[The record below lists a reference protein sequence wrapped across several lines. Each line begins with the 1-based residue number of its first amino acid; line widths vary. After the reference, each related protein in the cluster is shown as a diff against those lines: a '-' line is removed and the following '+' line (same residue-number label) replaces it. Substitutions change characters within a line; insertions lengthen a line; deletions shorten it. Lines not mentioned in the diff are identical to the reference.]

1 MQPVYWVEP
10 LHRHALVIYRNWDF
24 FHQRVLDM
32 RSFLAVLALLLAL
45 GCSHLAA
52 AQERPSD
59 GDGRIEG
66 QVVDAS
72 DARALPGA
80 TVSVRNPVDST
91 LVTGS
96 VTDSTG
102 AFAINDVPYGTYTL
116 RISFVGFAT
125 KRLTDVRLTRE
136 RPERELGTITM
147 AQQTAQ
153 LQEVTVSAERPA
165 MEMQTDRTVYN
176 TDQQL
181 VTAGGSA
188 RAVLQDLPSIQV
200 DIDGS
205 ISYRGNEGV
214 VVHINGEPTSLS
226 GQSLA
231 NFLQS
236 LPASS
241 VERVEVIPNPSAKYE
256 PEGAAGIINIVLK
269 RNRSAG
275 WSGGFT
281 AGGGT
286 NQSYSLSGNL
296 GYQNGPWRLFTNYGF
311 RGGSEDEGGDRL
323 RRNLTENPT
332 EVLDQSS
339 TESESDRGH
348 TLNTQAEY
356 SPGDATSISAETVLS
371 IDTEDAESRRNSIFE
386 TAGGT
391 LLDRYA
397 RITGED
403 GGEQSID
410 TRLSMSHD
418 FAPDDHN
425 LEAELRY
432 ESEWEDEDGSYRE
445 FGLTEAMELG
455 PRRQREREDMSER
468 EQEGT
473 IELDYVRPL
482 GRFDLEAGY
491 QGEWSTEDNDQRF
504 EIFNDGADAWR
515 TEEVSSFDFEEQ
527 THAAYALLTTPLS
540 SSFDVKVGARAE
552 QAITTFSLPAR
563 NDSYDNNYFSVFP
576 SAYLTFKPNE
586 QYQARLSYSKRVR
599 RPNSWQLNPIDD
611 NEDPNYRRVGNPQLD
626 PEYIHAFELSL
637 TRKWTPVTLS
647 VNPFFRRTVNEIERR
662 RRYEDNVT
670 ITEFANFASSNS
682 YGLEVVTSLQMDDWV
697 RGNISL
703 NAHRVVTDGSNFTTD
718 RSNDAMEYSGRT
730 NLTFS
735 LGEGVDLQ
743 FSQFYRAPLDIVGG
757 RMGAF
762 TSSDVAIQK
771 ELFDGQGSLSLRASD
786 VFDSMNFSIQQ
797 QLNGRY
803 TQSTYDW
810 SERQI
815 MVTFSYSFGNNDR
828 RGGRGGGRRGG
839 R

>member
-1 MQPVYWVEP
+1 
-10 LHRHALVIYRNWDF
+10 
-24 FHQRVLDM
+24 M
-32 RSFLAVLALLLAL
+32 RTLLTVLAILFALASL
-45 GCSHLAA
+45 PPAA
-52 AQERPSD
+52 AQAQTAD
-59 GDGRIEG
+59 GNGRIEG
-66 QVVDAS
+66 RVVDAAS
-72 DARALPGA
+72 ENPLSGA
-80 TVSVRNPVDST
+80 TVSVRNPADST
-91 LVTGS
+91 LVTGTA
-96 VTDSTG
+96 TDSSG
-102 AFAINDVPYGTYTL
+102 AFAIDDVPYGTYTL

-125 KRLTDVRLTRE
+125 KHLTDVRIARQ
-136 RPERELGTITM
+136 RQERELGAITLSEK
-147 AQQTAQ
+147 TAQ

-165 MEMQTDRTVYN
+165 MEVQTDRTVYN
-176 TDQQL
+176 TSEQI

-205 ISYRGNEGV
+205 ISYRGSEGV

-256 PEGAAGIINIVLK
+256 PEGSAGIINIVLK

-339 TESESDRGH
+339 TENESDRGH

-356 SPGDATSISAETVLS
+356 RPSDATSFSAETVLS
-371 IDTEDAESRRNSIFE
+371 MDSGNSESRRNTIFE
-386 TAGGT
+386 TINGT

-397 RITGED
+397 RLTEED
-403 GGEQSID
+403 GSEQSAD
-410 TRLSMSHD
+410 ARLSMSHD

-445 FGLTEAMELG
+445 FALTEAMELG
-455 PRRQREREDMSER
+455 ERRQRERENMGER
-468 EQEGT
+468 EQEGSF
-473 IELDYVRPL
+473 ELDYVRPL

-491 QGEWSTEDNDQRF
+491 RGEWSMEDNDQAF
-504 EIFNDGADAWR
+504 EIFNDGTDTWR

-540 SSFDVKVGARAE
+540 SSFDLKVGARAE
-552 QAITTFSLPAR
+552 QAITTFTLPAR
-563 NDSYDNNYFSVFP
+563 DDAYDNNYFSIFP
-576 SAYLTFKPNE
+576 SAYLTFKPSE

-611 NEDPNYRRVGNPQLD
+611 NEDPNFRRVGNPQLD
-626 PEYIHAFELSL
+626 PEYVHAFELSL

-682 YGLEVVTSLQMDDWV
+682 YGLEVVTSLQMEDWV

-735 LGEGVDLQ
+735 LGSGVALQ
-743 FSQFYRAPLDIVGG
+743 LSQFYRAPLDIAGG
-757 RMGAF
+757 RLGAF
-762 TSSDVAIQK
+762 TSSDIALQK

-786 VFDSMNFSIQQ
+786 VFDTMNFSIQQ

-810 SERQI
+810 SQRQI
-815 MVTFSYSFGNNDR
+815 MLTFSYSFGANDQ
-828 RGGRGGGRRGG
+828 RGGRR
-839 R
+839 

>member
-1 MQPVYWVEP
+1 
-10 LHRHALVIYRNWDF
+10 
-24 FHQRVLDM
+24 M
-32 RSFLAVLALLLAL
+32 RSLLTVLALLFAL
-45 GCSHLAA
+45 GSVHPAT
-52 AQERPSD
+52 AQEHTSD
-59 GDGRIEG
+59 GDGRVEG

-72 DARALPGA
+72 NETPLAGA
-80 TVSVRNPVDST
+80 TVSVRDPADST
-91 LVTGS
+91 LVAGG

-102 AFAINDVPYGTYTL
+102 AFAVNDVPYGAHTV

-136 RPERELGTITM
+136 RPERELGIITLSEE
-147 AQQTAQ
+147 TEQ

-214 VVHINGEPTSLS
+214 VIHINGEPTSLS

-241 VERVEVIPNPSAKYE
+241 VERVEVIPNPSAKYR

-269 RNRSAG
+269 QNRSAG

-311 RGGSEDEGGDRL
+311 RGGSEDEGGSRL
-323 RRNLTENPT
+323 RRNLTQNPT
-332 EVLDQSS
+332 EVLSQSS

-356 SPGDATSISAETVLS
+356 SPSDATSFSAETVLS
-371 IDTEDAESRRNSIFE
+371 TDAESSEERRNTIFE
-386 TAGGT
+386 TGTGT

-397 RITGED
+397 RLTDED
-403 GGEQSID
+403 GDEQSID
-410 TRLSMSHD
+410 TRLSMNHD

-432 ESEWEDEDGSYRE
+432 ESEWENEDGTYRE
-445 FGLTEAMELG
+445 FALTEDRALG
-455 PRRQREREDMSER
+455 TRRQREREKMTER
-468 EQEGT
+468 EQEAT
-473 IELDYVRPL
+473 FELDYVRPL

-491 QGEWSTEDNDQRF
+491 QSEWSMEDNDQAF

-540 SSFDVKVGARAE
+540 SSFDLKVGARAE
-552 QAITTFSLPAR
+552 QALTTFTLPAR
-563 NDSYDNNYFSVFP
+563 SDAFDNNYFSIFP

-611 NEDPNYRRVGNPQLD
+611 NEDPNFRRQGNPQLD

-637 TRKWTPVTLS
+637 TRKWAPVTLS

-662 RRYEDNVT
+662 RRYEGNVT

-735 LGEGVDLQ
+735 LGSGVDVQL
-743 FSQFYRAPLDIVGG
+743 SQFYRAPMDIAGG

-771 ELFDGQGSLSLRASD
+771 QLFDGQGSLSLRASD
-786 VFDSMNFSIQQ
+786 VFDSMNFNLQQ
-797 QLNGRY
+797 RLAGRY
-803 TQSTYDW
+803 TQSSRDW

-815 MVTFSYSFGNNDR
+815 MLTFSYSFGNNGQR
-828 RGGRGGGRRGG
+828 GSRGGGRGGDYR
-839 R
+839 